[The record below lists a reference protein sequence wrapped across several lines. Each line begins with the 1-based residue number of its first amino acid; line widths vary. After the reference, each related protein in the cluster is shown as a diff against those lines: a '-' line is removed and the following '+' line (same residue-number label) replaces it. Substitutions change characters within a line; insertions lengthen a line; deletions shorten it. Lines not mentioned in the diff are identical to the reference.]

1 MTDDVKGLDVE
12 EIPKGEEQMI
22 AQVAAMTKQLQH
34 IRAKSEALGQ
44 KGNVLRGVHPK
55 SHGCLVGR
63 FTVNPK
69 LRKRMRVGLFREP
82 GKTFKCLLR
91 YSNAAVSIA
100 PDLQGGNGS
109 RGLAVKVL
117 DAGRRALIK
126 DQNGVSQDFLMINTR
141 EFAFANVA
149 DYLRTTMALMSD
161 TANGVDGRIFFLPAQ
176 LFARKAMDHLGNLLP
191 AGPNEDEETV
201 RLRKIFDQVKDT
213 PLFQPFGPAEM
224 AGTLKSA
231 AIVQKIQAT
240 PVRNPLEVAYFTA
253 SPTRFGRRRIARF
266 SVEPLNGPL
275 PQAPITPEEAEA
287 LGTDYLAK
295 AVEKTIAQ
303 GAAITFRVKAQV
315 IHPVELEGRTEL
327 IEDATVAW
335 DPEEFEPVELAKITV
350 DPADQ
355 PKELVDACKTERF
368 TPWHCLPAHEPIGG
382 INRLRKPVY
391 ETSGDQRA

>member
-1 MTDDVKGLDVE
+1 MKEDKKGLEVE
-12 EIPKGEEQMI
+12 EIPAGEDAMI
-22 AQVAAMTKQLQH
+22 AQITAMTKQLQH
-34 IRAKSEALGQ
+34 IRARSEALGQ
-44 KGNVLRGVHPK
+44 DGSVLRGVHPK

-63 FTVNPK
+63 FTINAK

-100 PDLQGGNGS
+100 PDLDGGNGS

-117 DAGRRALIK
+117 DAGRRALIE
-126 DQNGVSQDFLMINTR
+126 DRNGVSQDFLMINTR

-161 TANGVDGRIFFLPAQ
+161 TANGVDGRVFFLPAR
-176 LFARKAMDHLGNLLP
+176 LFAKRAMDHLGNLLP
-191 AGPNEDEETV
+191 VGPDEDEETT
-201 RLRKIFDQVKDT
+201 RLRAVFDQVKDT
-213 PLFQPFGPAEM
+213 PLFSSFGPAEM

-231 AIVQKIQAT
+231 AVVQRIQAT
-240 PVRNPLEVAYFTA
+240 PVRNPLEIAYFTA
-253 SPTRFGRRRIARF
+253 SPVRFGRRRIARF
-266 SVEPLNGPL
+266 SVEPLDGPV
-275 PQAPITPEEAEA
+275 PQAPIAPEEAAA
-287 LGTDYLAK
+287 LGPDYLAK
-295 AVEKTIAQ
+295 ALEATVAN
-303 GAAITFRVKAQV
+303 GAALTFRVKAQV

-327 IEDATVAW
+327 IEDATLPW
-335 DPEEFEPVELAKITV
+335 DPEEFEPVNLAKITV

-355 PKELVDACKTERF
+355 PKELVDACKAERF

-391 ETSGDQRA
+391 QTSGDERS